1 MEPIPRP
8 MAGKNAR
15 NVLTKAAWRKVRDIV
30 LEEHDWAC
38 AVCHRF
44 KRKGL
49 HCHEKWDFK
58 WLVRD
63 SKNVPVMKLVG
74 LQALCRLCHGA
85 KHIGCSRQKKYLHKV
100 KEHLRTDYGLDDED
114 LDRIESEFEKKAEK
128 LSTKIP
134 RELDLTYLNHEKFDE
149 VHLMMNRM
157 FSTNELGN
165 CRPTSFDS

>member
-1 MEPIPRP
+1 
-8 MAGKNAR
+8 
-15 NVLTKAAWRKVRDIV
+15 
-30 LEEHDWAC
+30 
-38 AVCHRF
+38 VCHRF

-63 SKNVPVMKLVG
+63 STNVPVMKLVG

-100 KEHLRTDYGLDDED
+100 KEHLRTDYGLEDED
-114 LDRIESEFEKKAEK
+114 LDRIESEFEKKAER